1 MFAMKI
7 CFTEIN
13 EEVAES
19 LLSLSGYVTQ
29 YYDISFLML
38 YLNNG
43 NYYDCQGLFQYFL
56 CLYENY

>member
-38 YLNNG
+38 YLNN
-43 NYYDCQGLFQYFL
+43 
-56 CLYENY
+56 

>member
-7 CFTEIN
+7 CFTKIN

-19 LLSLSGYVTQ
+19 LLSPSGYATQ
-29 YYDISFLML
+29 YYDINFLIF
-38 YLNNG
+38 YLRKR